1 VPASNPT
8 AGATRSDLQV
18 LQRIAAG
25 ESSALGELYDQ
36 YGSHAYSL
44 ALRIVGN
51 AGDAEEI
58 VQDVFLHVWRQ
69 AEKYDP
75 ARATVTGW
83 ILMLTRSRAID
94 RLRARKSRPPLET
107 RDLDWGQQPADN
119 QEVTV
124 ITHEAATR
132 VKAELAT
139 LPDAMRTAIEL
150 AYFDGLTH
158 SEIAEQ
164 LREPLG
170 TVKTR
175 LRAALIRLRA
185 SLKGG
190 HQP

>member
-1 VPASNPT
+1 M
-8 AGATRSDLQV
+8 R
-18 LQRIAAG
+18 RIAAG
-25 ESSALGELYDQ
+25 ESSALGELYDEH
-36 YGSHAYSL
+36 GSHAYSL

-51 AGDAEEI
+51 TSDAEEI

-75 ARATVTGW
+75 TRATVTGW

-94 RLRARKSRPPLET
+94 RLRARKARPALES
-107 RDLDWGQQPADN
+107 RDLEWGHEPGDN
-119 QEVTV
+119 QEVAV
-124 ITHEAATR
+124 IAQEAATR
-132 VKAELAT
+132 VKAELEA
-139 LPDAMRTAIEL
+139 LPHAMRQAVEM

-175 LRAALIRLRA
+175 LRSALLRLRA
-185 SLKGG
+185 TLKGG
-190 HQP
+190 KTSP